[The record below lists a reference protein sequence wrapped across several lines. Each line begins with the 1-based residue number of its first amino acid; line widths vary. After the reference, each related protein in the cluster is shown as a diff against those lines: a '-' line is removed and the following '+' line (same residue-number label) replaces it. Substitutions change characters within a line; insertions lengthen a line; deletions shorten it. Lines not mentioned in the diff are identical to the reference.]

1 VRSRNANAKGVDRG
15 ACSDPRFGPLT
26 HAILGAC
33 IEVHEQLGPGL
44 LESAYEECLAF
55 EMRQRRL
62 RFERQPRV
70 PLIYKGHRVEHA
82 FQPDF
87 IVSGEVILEVKAVQT
102 LLAVH
107 KAQLRTYLKLRAVD
121 VGLLVNFNVPL
132 LSRGGIRRIAL
143 SSNS

>member
-1 VRSRNANAKGVDRG
+1 MH
-15 ACSDPRFGPLT
+15 DPRFGPLT

-33 IEVHEQLGPGL
+33 IDVHEQLGPGL
-44 LESAYEECLAF
+44 LESVYEQCLAL
-55 EMRQRRL
+55 EMNQRGL
-62 RFERQPRV
+62 PFERQPRI
-70 PLIYKGHRVEHA
+70 PLVYKGHRVEHA

-107 KAQLRTYLKLRAVD
+107 KAQLRTYLKLREAEI
-121 VGLLVNFNVPL
+121 GLLVNFNVPL
-132 LSRGGIRRIAL
+132 LSQGGIRRITL

>member
-1 VRSRNANAKGVDRG
+1 MHDL
-15 ACSDPRFGPLT
+15 RFGPLT

-44 LESAYEECLAF
+44 LESAYEECLAL
-55 EMRQRRL
+55 EMRQRGL

-70 PLIYKGHRVEHA
+70 AIVYRGRRIEHA

-87 IVSGEVILEVKAVQT
+87 IVNGEVILEVKAVQT
-102 LLAVH
+102 LLNVH
-107 KAQLRTYLKLRAVD
+107 KAQLRTYLKLRAVR

-132 LSRGGIRRIAL
+132 LRKGGIRRITL
-143 SSNS
+143 SSPS

>member
-1 VRSRNANAKGVDRG
+1 MH
-15 ACSDPRFGPLT
+15 DPRFGPHT

-33 IEVHEQLGPGL
+33 IEVHEHLGPGL
-44 LESAYEECLAF
+44 LESAYEECLAL
-55 EMRQRRL
+55 EMRQRGL
-62 RFERQPRV
+62 RFERQPRI
-70 PLIYKGHRVEHA
+70 PLVYKGHRVEHA

-87 IVSGEVILEVKAVQT
+87 VIDGQVILEVKAVQT

-107 KAQLRTYLKLRAVD
+107 KPQLRTYLRLRGIE

-143 SSNS
+143 SSTSSTPRLPAETP